1 VCAGHAQAVLQPNNE
16 APTNR
21 RTPFDLLLKAGKWGE
36 KKESKENKTG
46 PQRGSNN
53 CATKAPAATSTQH

>member
-1 VCAGHAQAVLQPNNE
+1 VCAGHAQAMMMLQPNNE

-36 KKESKENKTG
+36 KKNDEEKSTTKTKTS
-46 PQRGSNN
+46 PTRG
-53 CATKAPAATSTQH
+53 QQQ